1 MMSLVAG
8 LMGQLDVLAVPKLA
22 IVRMVPIF
30 VMQGDVQIQGRRSGI
45 PETNSCPRRFQQQFF
60 AEDAFLS
67 IEQKPEQ
74 FPALA

>member
-1 MMSLVAG
+1 MVSLVAG
-8 LMGQLDVLAVPKLA
+8 LMRQLDVLAVPKLA

-45 PETNSCPRRFQQQFF
+45 PKTNFGTRGLQQQFL
-60 AEDAFLS
+60 AEEAFLT

-74 FPALA
+74 FSALA